1 MKEDIKEIEN
11 VCNNNTFINK
21 DRWNYLYKDNDK
33 VIDYLRSLNLKKIY
47 VTGELS
53 SILYGYINV
62 YGNDFDTEIIDYNLD
77 KIKELTDNGEI
88 VLDSSLNGLELKEI
102 LFNDNLISLTK
113 LCENVEYYYFVNKLC
128 QKLDVTV
135 FEFPDSKYIA
145 SFSLEEKQR
154 LNSKIGY
161 ICYLSKYNKDDG
173 ITKLLNSI
181 YGEDFMTKFFNLE
194 NISPGTIIQ
203 NVIYR

>member
-1 MKEDIKEIEN
+1 MRIDEIKILTGEN
-11 VCNNNTFINK
+11 ELQNASFEA
-21 DRWNYLYKDNDK
+21 NDK

-88 VLDSSLNGLELKEI
+88 VLDSSLNGLKLKEI

-113 LCENVEYYYFVNKLC
+113 LCENVEYYYFVNKH
-128 QKLDVTV
+128 
-135 FEFPDSKYIA
+135 
-145 SFSLEEKQR
+145 
-154 LNSKIGY
+154 
-161 ICYLSKYNKDDG
+161 
-173 ITKLLNSI
+173 
-181 YGEDFMTKFFNLE
+181 
-194 NISPGTIIQ
+194 
-203 NVIYR
+203 

>member
-11 VCNNNTFINK
+11 VWNNNTFINK

-77 KIKELTDNGEI
+77 KIKELTDNG
-88 VLDSSLNGLELKEI
+88 
-102 LFNDNLISLTK
+102 
-113 LCENVEYYYFVNKLC
+113 
-128 QKLDVTV
+128 
-135 FEFPDSKYIA
+135 
-145 SFSLEEKQR
+145 
-154 LNSKIGY
+154 
-161 ICYLSKYNKDDG
+161 
-173 ITKLLNSI
+173 
-181 YGEDFMTKFFNLE
+181 
-194 NISPGTIIQ
+194 
-203 NVIYR
+203 